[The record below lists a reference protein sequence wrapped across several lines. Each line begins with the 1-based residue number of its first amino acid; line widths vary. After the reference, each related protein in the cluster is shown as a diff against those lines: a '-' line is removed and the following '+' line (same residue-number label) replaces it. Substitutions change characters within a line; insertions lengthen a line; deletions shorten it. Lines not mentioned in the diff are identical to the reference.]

1 MTTSPN
7 NKTHRASRV
16 GLALAGVLAIVVS
29 AGCGGSD
36 DAGGGRQAGIEGTG
50 IVSGFGSVY
59 IDGTEFDTD
68 AATIRFVGEDV
79 PVSRLSV
86 GDRVA
91 VTGTLDRDGN
101 ARAERIVFQRT
112 LDGPI
117 ERIETD
123 GERGTLVALEQT
135 VHFDGDTVFVNTPAA
150 ELAVGDLIAVSGFT
164 QSANRVQAESI
175 RQSETGFVPND
186 STLEIEGRVDRI
198 DGTQLAVGDQT
209 IDFANAEVRPAGAT
223 LNTNSRIEAF
233 GTRGA
238 SRSDALIASRINI
251 TSLNTAPAGRQMLV
265 GAAIDDYSSASD
277 FVAGNWRIDASGAQ
291 RLDDGTTALAPGV
304 VVSVRG
310 VFENNRV
317 KARTLRVEPR
327 SNAMLEARIESTDAD
342 SLTLLGRTI
351 GVSADTGYIDNS
363 ATGDRTLRLDTLAP
377 GDPVRVQAYVDG
389 DDNTA
394 TARSIERVSADQAD
408 AAAIAGAVTSTAR
421 SGTGA
426 TLVVAGVSARLDDAT
441 TSYQDANGD
450 AVAAQTFYNAVDA
463 GARVRLTGPQNGDRI
478 SIVRRARILL
488 DAAG

>member
-1 MTTSPN
+1 
-7 NKTHRASRV
+7 
-16 GLALAGVLAIVVS
+16 
-29 AGCGGSD
+29 
-36 DAGGGRQAGIEGTG
+36 
-50 IVSGFGSVY
+50 
-59 IDGTEFDTD
+59 
-68 AATIRFVGEDV
+68 
-79 PVSRLSV
+79 
-86 GDRVA
+86 
-91 VTGTLDRDGN
+91 
-101 ARAERIVFQRT
+101 
-112 LDGPI
+112 
-117 ERIETD
+117 
-123 GERGTLVALEQT
+123 
-135 VHFDGDTVFVNTPAA
+135 TPAA

-164 QSANRVQAESI
+164 QTENRVQAESI

-394 TARSIERVSADQAD
+394 
-408 AAAIAGAVTSTAR
+408 
-421 SGTGA
+421 
-426 TLVVAGVSARLDDAT
+426 
-441 TSYQDANGD
+441 
-450 AVAAQTFYNAVDA
+450 
-463 GARVRLTGPQNGDRI
+463 
-478 SIVRRARILL
+478 
-488 DAAG
+488 